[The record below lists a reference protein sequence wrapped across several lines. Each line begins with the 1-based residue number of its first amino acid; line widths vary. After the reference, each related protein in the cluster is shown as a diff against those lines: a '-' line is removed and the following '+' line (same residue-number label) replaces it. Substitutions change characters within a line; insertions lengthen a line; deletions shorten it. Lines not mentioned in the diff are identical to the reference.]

1 MNFLLVFIG
10 GGAGCVL
17 RYIIGLGFMKL
28 TSSLPWATF
37 VSNVVACTI
46 FAITVWVINSK
57 ALLDHTNEQSNLN
70 LKLLILTG
78 FCGGLSTFSTFGYET
93 FLLFK
98 QGLHL
103 VAFLNIIF
111 STLICLLIFYIFNKE
126 TI

>member
-10 GGAGCVL
+10 GGIGCVL
-17 RYIIGLGFMKL
+17 RYMIGLGFHRV

-46 FAITVWVINSK
+46 FAIAMWFINGK
-57 ALLDHTNEQSNLN
+57 VLLNQADAQSQTT

-98 QGLHL
+98 QGLHM

-111 STLICLLIFYIFNKE
+111 STLVCLGIFYIFSRH
-126 TI
+126 TA